1 MNVARLAAAL
11 LGCAAATAQAAPE
24 VMAFELP
31 RLDASRFVTL
41 NEFGGRPV
49 LVNFWGSD
57 CPPCVHEMP
66 LLDVQRQ
73 QHPALQFI
81 GVAVDERS
89 QALAFL
95 QRHPVG
101 MLQLLAPLQPA
112 ALLRRFGN
120 RLGVLPYTVVLDA
133 GLRICKAQAGEIDAT
148 WIDAAARACASEA
161 TP

>member
-1 MNVARLAAAL
+1 MKATRLAAAL
-11 LGCAAATAQAAPE
+11 LGCAAAAANASPE

-41 NEFGGRPV
+41 NEFSGRPV

-66 LLDVQRQ
+66 LLDAQRQ

-81 GVAVDERS
+81 GVAVDERN
-89 QALAFL
+89 QALAFV

-101 MLQLLAPLQPA
+101 LLQLLAPLQPE

-133 GLRICKAQAGEIDAT
+133 GHRICKAQAGEIDAA
-148 WIDAAARACASEA
+148 WIDTAVHACANEA
-161 TP
+161 TR